1 MEGLFCPN
9 VHVLLVSV
17 SQPAPVPAGHKMIA
31 TAMEIGLVR
40 DVVERA
46 IVLHDAAIAK
56 DNIFGKAYN
65 FCFKSV
71 WNTCLVADSVV
82 KTTETIYENTFPCCE
97 LCCL

>member
-40 DVVERA
+40 DVVET
-46 IVLHDAAIAK
+46 LFNEELGKLAIA
-56 DNIFGKAYN
+56 A
-65 FCFKSV
+65 
-71 WNTCLVADSVV
+71 
-82 KTTETIYENTFPCCE
+82 
-97 LCCL
+97 